1 MHRSHCGTRVA
12 RASSSSSQR
21 RSRAPPLVH
30 SPSLLTQADSVNVLR
45 DCSSKPP
52 SPPFHLLFLL
62 HLSMWVSIRG
72 GVAGVWQ
79 PGPKGSCRPQ
89 PQQAKRRL
97 QMDADVDSRSDE
109 RLAKVQRSYVLQQ
122 VGQQRGQAGQMRG
135 EEVEGGQSG
144 TREQAGASRETG
156 PGSKQA
162 GVGHGEAWACE
173 HDAGKLHGGGGR
185 GNEFMTGGGE
195 GAAGRRCGGAEE
207 DAAGHGQDGQHH
219 HITPRSRIGCAALL
233 PAPLLLLLLLFLSRL
248 PLLLTFVDPARSA
261 LLVSL
266 LSTFL
271 FLPST
276 RNKCFSLFHSCRS
289 DAINMCYVNSTLQAL
304 ASLPPFLSH
313 LLHLPLPAPLARSSS
328 LRLPVTTELQRL
340 TRQLLGLPRGNGSGA
355 IVGSI
360 SSRTRGTAGG
370 VADASAVK
378 RAVGRSARIFVGQE
392 QQDAHEFLCSLLH
405 CLASEATTIAAATA
419 SPPHT
424 QAPTHTHT
432 PTQPHDPAHT
442 HTPSPIL
449 GEGRVPVGRA
459 GEGGEGEVGREG
471 GRGGGRT
478 AIAERGGEGEARV
491 EEARTADG
499 SGCAVGTN
507 FLSTVEVVRQCEGC
521 GGRERGQEE
530 FLCLSLPVP
539 SSYLARPAPHPTTA
553 GFSPP
558 APAGSTAGAR
568 SSRGSRGSDTDP
580 TAAAAALA
588 SLTHHPLSALLQ
600 HFFQDETVQG
610 RACTH
615 CHRSAPCRISQAFLR
630 LPRILVLHLNRF
642 QTTFHPTAC
651 LEKPTLCREEP
662 SASLD
667 NPPLC
672 EPPHHAPPC
681 PAPPSPHIAQHA
693 HPLASRAPLDT
704 SPPFPENPTTAP
716 PSTPPAPSG
725 KAPQATTS
733 PARSRSPA
741 SPLLPAAGASSVN
754 PFSLAKSAARH
765 VVSREVVSK
774 GVVCGL
780 KGGGRLIRRVSKV
793 GADAEEMENGG
804 RVEGQ
809 VVGRIK
815 LPSEVRAEEHEEG
828 PRGKGEGRECEEED
842 EEVEE
847 DWAEL
852 LEGAA
857 GVIGEG
863 AGDGGDANPV
873 SVMVD
878 GGRATSSRV
887 GGGGGMEGMQA
898 SRGGYECRKNVDR
911 VEIAT
916 LLNIG
921 RAMACWHMNDLPD
934 ELLLA
939 IFWPSKRLSSRHPG
953 EALWATVRPTPR
965 FIRENADEPRYQQ
978 SDTMFPN
985 PPLPPA
991 FADATYNL
999 LLASICRRW
1008 RRLPQRHVSTL
1019 LVKENCTVSREDLGA
1034 AVACFP
1040 RLTHMHLSNGS
1051 AQPIDDAFLARLAA
1065 CCPKLTAFHLGSA
1078 IVQNPE
1084 YDPPGDTLLTPAGF
1098 DVFFRGCTQLEHLS
1112 MGCLHCEFGLPA
1124 SLFQLVHLRSF
1135 ALADL
1140 SAVTTPEVKNLSAL
1154 EAIAIDTAVW
1164 DYDDLEPLAH
1174 LPRLTSLSVLHEVSL
1189 FPGTFRSR
1197 RLLERVSLYQ
1207 CDELQNLP
1215 HDIAERLPC
1224 LRDLSISACDT
1235 LLEQPK
1241 AVTLLTGL
1249 RSLKLARCPF
1259 VGLPDYLGEMNA
1271 LTTLVLHKL
1280 NIYFPAS
1287 CSQLKALH
1295 TLAVIDCEY
1304 LDDLPHPLSALTA
1317 LSTLCL
1323 AGSPF
1328 LVLPDDIGGLTN
1340 LQTVF
1345 LKTYRA
1351 RSHTSRNSTDVLR
1364 PFIYNSNT
1372 SCSQQSRK

>member
-1 MHRSHCGTRVA
+1 MVQQVLQRFDFTYSSPQATPLSTRHSLSALPSDESVEPSGPYPELVGCLMYLMTCTRPDLAYPLSILACYVAPGRHRPEHMAAAKRVLRYSCSTSGLGLVLGGRSPVVLTGHADASWVDDLAMQRSSQGYTFGLGSGSFSWRSTR
-12 RASSSSSQR
+12 SSSVLSSSCEAEIYAGAMAAQELR
-21 RSRAPPLVH
+21 WLTYLLADLGEPP
-30 SPSLLTQADSVNVLR
+30 R
-45 DCSSKPP
+45 
-52 SPPFHLLFLL
+52 SPPILYVDNKAMLALCQEHRLEHRTKHIALCYFLAREL
-62 HLSMWVSIRG
+62 QQRG
-72 GVAGVWQ
+72 QLRLAYVASQANTAYIFTKALQPCDHQRFCTMLGVWQ

-219 HITPRSRIGCAALL
+219 HITPRSRIGLL
-233 PAPLLLLLLLFLSRL
+233 NS
-248 PLLLTFVDPARSA
+248 
-261 LLVSL
+261 
-266 LSTFL
+266 
-271 FLPST
+271 
-276 RNKCFSLFHSCRS
+276 RS

-471 GRGGGRT
+471 GRGGGRN

-558 APAGSTAGAR
+558 PAPAGSTAGAR

-615 CHRSAPCRISQAFLR
+615 CHRSPPCRISQAFLR

-921 RAMACWHMNDLPD
+921 KGFHSIYS
-934 ELLLA
+934 LLFH
-939 IFWPSKRLSSRHPG
+939 IPSKH
-953 EALWATVRPTPR
+953 
-965 FIRENADEPRYQQ
+965 F
-978 SDTMFPN
+978 
-985 PPLPPA
+985 
-991 FADATYNL
+991 
-999 LLASICRRW
+999 
-1008 RRLPQRHVSTL
+1008 
-1019 LVKENCTVSREDLGA
+1019 
-1034 AVACFP
+1034 
-1040 RLTHMHLSNGS
+1040 
-1051 AQPIDDAFLARLAA
+1051 QP
-1065 CCPKLTAFHLGSA
+1065 
-1078 IVQNPE
+1078 
-1084 YDPPGDTLLTPAGF
+1084 
-1098 DVFFRGCTQLEHLS
+1098 LS
-1112 MGCLHCEFGLPA
+1112 MFA
-1124 SLFQLVHLRSF
+1124 SFYAATF
-1135 ALADL
+1135 C
-1140 SAVTTPEVKNLSAL
+1140 
-1154 EAIAIDTAVW
+1154 ID
-1164 DYDDLEPLAH
+1164 
-1174 LPRLTSLSVLHEVSL
+1174 
-1189 FPGTFRSR
+1189 
-1197 RLLERVSLYQ
+1197 
-1207 CDELQNLP
+1207 
-1215 HDIAERLPC
+1215 
-1224 LRDLSISACDT
+1224 
-1235 LLEQPK
+1235 
-1241 AVTLLTGL
+1241 
-1249 RSLKLARCPF
+1249 
-1259 VGLPDYLGEMNA
+1259 
-1271 LTTLVLHKL
+1271 
-1280 NIYFPAS
+1280 
-1287 CSQLKALH
+1287 
-1295 TLAVIDCEY
+1295 
-1304 LDDLPHPLSALTA
+1304 
-1317 LSTLCL
+1317 
-1323 AGSPF
+1323 
-1328 LVLPDDIGGLTN
+1328 
-1340 LQTVF
+1340 
-1345 LKTYRA
+1345 
-1351 RSHTSRNSTDVLR
+1351 
-1364 PFIYNSNT
+1364 
-1372 SCSQQSRK
+1372 